1 MFTQIPT
8 IHQNSVG
15 FKILP
20 KILLMHVHR
29 LLFTKFKTSIIS
41 LSSCNVAVLNV
52 MIFAGGF
59 SQNCLRGRNH
69 ATESFGACRQ

>member
-29 LLFTKFKTSIIS
+29 LLIQKTTTFCCRHPAMW
-41 LSSCNVAVLNV
+41 LLNV
-52 MIFAGGF
+52 MIFAVGGF
-59 SQNCLRGRNH
+59 SPNCLRGRNH
-69 ATESFGACRQ
+69 ATESSGACRQ